1 MPDKMK
7 TRMPMIRF
15 VWTVP
20 NLLTL
25 CRFLLL
31 FPILWSMSEARP
43 VLLCVFVFFAILT
56 DSLDGYFARRL
67 NQKSEFG
74 KILDPVV
81 DKVNV
86 LAVII
91 FMLIS
96 KQYEFPLWFFLFFSI
111 RELAVL
117 LCGLF
122 IVVKHKPVMES
133 NRSGKYS
140 AFVTGVAVFLFALK
154 FQPFGWIL
162 LWTALALTLYSSG
175 EYLRRFL
182 ENAKEGR
189 L

>member
-1 MPDKMK
+1 
-7 TRMPMIRF
+7 MPMIRF

-20 NLLTL
+20 NLLTIF
-25 CRFLLL
+25 RFLLL
-31 FPILWSMSEARP
+31 FPILWSMSETRP

-56 DSLDGYFARRL
+56 DSLDGFIARRL
-67 NQKSEFG
+67 NQKSDFG

-86 LAVII
+86 LTVII

-96 KQYEFPLWFFLFFSI
+96 KQYEFPLWFFLFILI

-117 LCGLF
+117 LFGLY
-122 IVVKHKPVMES
+122 IITKQRPVMES

-140 AFVTGVAVFLFALK
+140 AFVTSVMVFLFALK

-175 EYLRRFL
+175 DYLRRFL
-182 ENAKEGR
+182 KNTKEG
-189 L
+189 